1 MANNPLLNWLSGNTN
16 INPKQRDGLVKETN
30 PTSGRVTPSFVYS
43 STNKNEITVEEVL
56 SIPAAE
62 AAIDI
67 ISSSIA
73 QLPVEL
79 HQPNPDNKNGFI
91 DLSDSDSRVKLIN
104 NKINHTMN
112 GTMFKK
118 KVVRDMLLYGASK
131 SYVEYDASQKNVV
144 AIYPFDMKD
153 VNTIVQTDDGFSY
166 YGIDYLNSVAGEK
179 VFYDELLL
187 SVLRDT
193 DDGITGRSIK
203 DGNASVF
210 QTALNQ
216 SEYERSLMENGAI
229 PTSALTSDKKISD
242 DQMVKLKNAMSSL
255 YSGSKNAGKTMI
267 LENGLKYDRISLDP
281 TTLKYDENKKAILS
295 DIARVFNIPESM
307 INSGANKYNSLEQNN
322 LWFLQ
327 FSLMPLIVNFESA
340 LNDTLLSQSEKDDG
354 LYFKFNVNKLM
365 QATVKDNNDIAIQK
379 FNAGLIS
386 NFEAKKAVGEHIEE
400 DEREYYKVTT
410 GTALYSAENNT
421 ITNPNNGVFMDL
433 GDNNGNKPT
442 IYNSEGDN
450 SNDTIGTEGVAPES

>member
-67 ISSSIA
+67 ISSSTA

-79 HQPNPDNKNGFI
+79 HQPKPDNKNGFI

-193 DDGITGRSIK
+193 DDGIIK
-203 DGNASVF
+203 DLLEGITV
-210 QTALNQ
+210 
-216 SEYERSLMENGAI
+216 
-229 PTSALTSDKKISD
+229 P
-242 DQMVKLKNAMSSL
+242 
-255 YSGSKNAGKTMI
+255 SK
-267 LENGLKYDRISLDP
+267 
-281 TTLKYDENKKAILS
+281 
-295 DIARVFNIPESM
+295 
-307 INSGANKYNSLEQNN
+307 
-322 LWFLQ
+322 
-327 FSLMPLIVNFESA
+327 
-340 LNDTLLSQSEKDDG
+340 G
-354 LYFKFNVNKLM
+354 LYC
-365 QATVKDNNDIAIQK
+365 
-379 FNAGLIS
+379 
-386 NFEAKKAVGEHIEE
+386 
-400 DEREYYKVTT
+400 
-410 GTALYSAENNT
+410 ALLVS
-421 ITNPNNGVFMDL
+421 
-433 GDNNGNKPT
+433 
-442 IYNSEGDN
+442 
-450 SNDTIGTEGVAPES
+450 